1 MLCVATVSVDVV
13 KLAWPDPLR
22 VLVPRDVAPS
32 KNSTEPAGVPV
43 PGAVAVTVAVNV
55 TDWPNFDGFA
65 DEDSAVLVSDF
76 CTTCVS
82 ALDVLVLKFPSPP
95 YSAVML

>member
-1 MLCVATVSVDVV
+1 MLCVATVSVDVA

-32 KNSTEPAGVPV
+32 KNSTAPAEIPA
-43 PGAVAVTVAVNV
+43 PGATTFTVAVNV

-65 DEDSAVLVSDF
+65 DEATDVVVSAF
-76 CTTCVS
+76 CTS
-82 ALDVLVLKFPSPP
+82 
-95 YSAVML
+95 